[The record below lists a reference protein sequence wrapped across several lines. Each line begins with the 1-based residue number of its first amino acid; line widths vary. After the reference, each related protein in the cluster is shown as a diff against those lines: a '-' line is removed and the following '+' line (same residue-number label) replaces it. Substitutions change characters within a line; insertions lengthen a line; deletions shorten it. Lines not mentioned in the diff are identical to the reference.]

1 MKLDLSLLG
10 DACTVGEK
18 LAKEE
23 AERALGCLNL
33 EELEEAAL
41 SSLVDDLTKQAY
53 NDSKRLGFSDR
64 GKKRLRR
71 PSEPEAS
78 DILWGIN
85 SKGLKRSEDFTALKD
100 RFLEVVRKHA
110 PHPAAIV
117 QREQVL
123 YDVQAA
129 VLRLIRV
136 VELRAYEEGY
146 ASAGII

>member
-23 AERALGCLNL
+23 AERALAYL
-33 EELEEAAL
+33 ELDEWEGAAL

-53 NDSKRLGFSDR
+53 RDAKKQGIADR

-85 SKGLKRSEDFTALKD
+85 AKGLKRSEDFTALKD

-110 PHPAAIV
+110 PQNPAGR
-117 QREQVL
+117 REKVL

-129 VLRLIRV
+129 VLRLIRD
-136 VELRAYEEGY
+136 VELQAYEAGY
-146 ASAGII
+146 TAGII